1 MVTSVC
7 MRTRVAPGSSWEASE
22 SAGDL
27 TCSTRVQSANFW
39 VQGGIC
45 IQAGA
50 FGVQLARSGFGVKNC
65 LRVFRQM
72 IFRRQKCYISSI
84 YRLANPIASVRQSDG
99 LQGEE
104 PRFLVCGWPAY
115 HYPVRPGHTLDVTS
129 RQMAMY
135 SEFKAPSYKS
145 WSLNF
150 PNVWDERMQGQT

>member
-7 MRTRVAPGSSWEASE
+7 NAHPTGTRITWEASG

-50 FGVQLARSGFGVKNC
+50 FGVQLARSGFGVKTC
-65 LRVFRQM
+65 FRVSRQV

-84 YRLANPIASVRQSDG
+84 YRLANPIASIRQSDG
-99 LQGEE
+99 LHGEE
-104 PRFLVCGWPAY
+104 PRFLVRGWPAY

-135 SEFKAPSYKS
+135 PEFKVPSYKS
-145 WSLNF
+145 
-150 PNVWDERMQGQT
+150 